1 MGKISFE
8 DEQMDDEKN
17 DEDEVPDRQANWQMI
32 NMYRKAKYVLCDDDS
47 TWAEQE
53 EAVHTLEQL

>member
-1 MGKISFE
+1 
-8 DEQMDDEKN
+8 MDDEKN